1 MLLLIRFVVLCAA
14 KIQTY
19 FYTTKQKQRIFC
31 FYIKI
36 VCFSLLYIRC
46 NTRTQT
52 NTRPSLFLFLFL
64 AVLFFFPFL
73 SFPSL
78 VLPLLLIRADHL
90 ANTSGTEQQ
99 HHRRRPPRHRSGI
112 HSSHRHE
119 SRPPQDPPT
128 SNSTRPPRLDRFRAG
143 RWAHPRPSGMPHS
156 LSLAPSVSSR
166 APSPVMPWAYC
177 PIKS

>member
-1 MLLLIRFVVLCAA
+1 MFSCAN
-14 KIQTY
+14 IQTY
-19 FYTTKQKQRIFC
+19 FYTTKQKQIIFC

-36 VCFSLLYIRC
+36 FCFTYYIYVCRVQGSH
-46 NTRTQT
+46 TDQHA
-52 NTRPSLFLFLFL
+52 PGPFLFLFL
-64 AVLFFFPFL
+64 AVLLFFPFL

-90 ANTSGTEQQ
+90 ANTSGTEQH

-128 SNSTRPPRLDRFRAG
+128 SNSTRPPR
-143 RWAHPRPSGMPHS
+143 PRPLQGGTMG
-156 LSLAPSVSSR
+156 APSFPSGTPHALNR
-166 APSPVMPWAYC
+166 APMVPAGHLARQGMRQH
-177 PIKS
+177 K